1 MPPLEAGSDAFLL
14 ALRFGVLF
22 VLYAFLLTVFL
33 VVRRELQT
41 QGRPRPAAPGHLVVV
56 EGGDTGLPPG
66 HTLPLQPVTTLGR
79 APECTLV
86 LGDTFVSST
95 HALLTWRDGRWWLRD
110 AGSTNGTLLNQQPV
124 VDGEIPI
131 DYGDL
136 VGVGRLQ
143 LKLTP

>member
-1 MPPLEAGSDAFLL
+1 MPPLDTGSDAFLL
-14 ALRFGVLF
+14 ALRFGALF
-22 VLYAFLLTVFL
+22 VLYGFLVSVFLL
-33 VVRRELQT
+33 VRRELQA
-41 QGRPRPAAPGHLVVV
+41 QGRPRASVPGHLVVV

-66 HTLPLQPVTTLGR
+66 HTLPLVQVTTLGR
-79 APECTLV
+79 APDCTLV

-110 AGSTNGTLLNQQPV
+110 AGSTNGTLLNQQPL

-131 DYGDL
+131 DYGDV